1 MNADLSH
8 PTPLLE
14 IRSLTK
20 RYSSVPVLSDVSF
33 ALDRACITA
42 LIGENGAG
50 KSTLIKCLNGNTP
63 VDQGAFLLNGK
74 AYIPSVRNAFANG
87 IVTIP
92 QEFNLADSLSVRENI
107 FLGCEWKKGPFLD
120 HKGMRKR
127 AAELLEELHCTLSPD
142 RKVATLSIAEKQM
155 VEIARALN
163 RECRLLIMDEP
174 TTVLNGK
181 EVETLFS
188 IMDSLRKKG
197 LGIVFVSHKL
207 HEVKT
212 ICDSLVVL
220 RDGVFICKKE
230 IASVSEQDMAN
241 LMVGRELSGIFP
253 EKKSVDPEAEET
265 VLSLEKVTDE
275 SMYVK
280 EVSFSLKKGEIFGLA
295 GLGGAGRTELAE
307 TLYGIRR
314 IRSGAVYLKGKKLT
328 LHSVKDAVKAGI
340 AYLPEDRQRNGVIA
354 NFSVMDNITLLSLLR
369 YCCGPFL
376 RKKRVQRI
384 AGEYRERFH
393 IKMPSLFSPIREL
406 SGGNQQKAL
415 LARSLDTGPEV
426 FIFDEPTRGIDVQSR
441 SEIYKFIRTLADRGM
456 ACIVISSD
464 LEEVM
469 GLCSRIGVMREGR
482 LAGIVRDEYINE
494 KEIMYL
500 ATGVK

>member
-1 MNADLSH
+1 MSADIFN
-8 PTPLLE
+8 TAPLLE

-33 ALDRACITA
+33 SLDRACITA

-63 VDQGAFLLNGK
+63 VDGGSFLLDGK
-74 AYIPSVRNAFANG
+74 EYQPSIRNAFIHG

-142 RKVATLSIAEKQM
+142 RKVASLSIAEKQM

-212 ICDSLVVL
+212 ICDSLAVL
-220 RDGVFICKKE
+220 RDGLFICKKE
-230 IASVSEQDMAN
+230 IQDVTEQDMAN

-253 EKKSVDPEAEET
+253 EKKAVAPERELP
-265 VLSLEKVTDE
+265 VFSLEKVTDE
-275 SMYVK
+275 SFYVK

-314 IRSGAVYLKGKKLT
+314 MRSGAVYLNGKKLT
-328 LHSVKDAVKAGI
+328 LRSVKDAVKAGI
-340 AYLPEDRQRNGVIA
+340 AYLPEDRQRNGIIG
-354 NFSVMDNITLLSLLR
+354 NFSVMENITLISLLR
-369 YCCGPFL
+369 YCTGFFL
-376 RKKRVQRI
+376 RKKKLQTVS
-384 AGEYRERFH
+384 GEYRERFH

-456 ACIVISSD
+456 VCIVISSD
-464 LEEVM
+464 LEEIM